1 MKTMPSYLD
10 FDPLS
15 SVDARIAGKI
25 SELYHSKEI
34 NYNPPRKYVF
44 TLDGYELLGAVR
56 SPKAKWG
63 SIFTDSD
70 GTINARDSDDP
81 TVVWIKKLAEEYPA
95 LERLLPKLFA
105 CMKDVW
111 RKRNIYEPTQRF
123 AIIMYKAGV
132 RERHMKAA
140 ADEAP
145 KDVKLVPRT
154 LDAHSEL
161 RDNMLYHIG
170 LVSGGWE
177 YMTKNVGELL
187 LSLPRNQCF
196 GSEIPFYPDGRLRGT
211 MIPCLD
217 ANKSLARDKFHNEVG
232 CSNDFS
238 IIIDNDPELEYKSA
252 ITHGTNLNIFVDFG
266 PSSGLPEDLKDQLR
280 KKGDAKGFYKFPG
293 VISVFLPEARD
304 DAYRIVRPIRVQ
316 EALKITLAMYT
327 KHGYRTMLN
336 YLDKYEE
343 TYETC
348 RTTTGSEF
356 AAALENFLDLSTK
369 IIRMSYPPM
378 DVPKVKPHLDN
389 AASEISEES
398 SRENADK
405 IFEFIEANR
414 PELKGR
420 RGWREDI
427 LDLWNEI
434 EPMTNFRR

>member
-10 FDPLS
+10 SLS

-44 TLDGYELLGAVR
+44 SLDGYELLGAVR
-56 SPKAKWG
+56 NPKAKWG
-63 SIFTDSD
+63 SVFSDSD
-70 GTINARDSDDP
+70 GTINARGSDDP
-81 TVVWIKKLAEEYPA
+81 TVVWIKKLAEEYPPVGKVA
-95 LERLLPKLFA
+95 PKLFA
-105 CMKDVW
+105 CMKDIW
-111 RKRNIYEPTQRF
+111 RKRDIYEPTQRF
-123 AIIMYKAGV
+123 IRLLDRTGV
-132 RERHMKAA
+132 RERHMKKA

-145 KDVKLVPRT
+145 KDVKLAART
-154 LDAHSEL
+154 PDAHSEL

-170 LVSGGWE
+170 LCSGGWE

-196 GSEIPFYPDGRLRGT
+196 GSEIPFYQDGRLRGA

-217 ANKSLARDKFHNEVG
+217 ANKSLARDRFHSEVS

-266 PSSGLPEDLKDQLR
+266 PSSDLPEDLKDQLR

-304 DAYRIVRPIRVQ
+304 DAYKIVRPIRVQ

-336 YLDKYEE
+336 YLDEYEE
-343 TYETC
+343 AYETC
-348 RTTTGSEF
+348 RTTSASEF
-356 AAALENFLDLSTK
+356 ATALEIFLDLSTK

-378 DVPKVKPHLDN
+378 DVAKVKPHLDN

-398 SRENADK
+398 SRENAEK
-405 IFEFIEANR
+405 IFEFVETNR

-420 RGWREDI
+420 REWRQDI

-434 EPMTNFRR
+434 ESMTDFRR